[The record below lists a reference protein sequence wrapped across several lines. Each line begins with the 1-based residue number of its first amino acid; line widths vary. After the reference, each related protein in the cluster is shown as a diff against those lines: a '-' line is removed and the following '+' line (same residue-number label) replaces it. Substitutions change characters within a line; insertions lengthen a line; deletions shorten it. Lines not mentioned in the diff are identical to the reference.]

1 MGLGLRSTGPVG
13 TLMGLA
19 GSGEAPREFSGEERI
34 EGTKESPSW
43 REGLSRSFLSLRT
56 ESQDSFL
63 TSG

>member
-1 MGLGLRSTGPVG
+1 MGLGLSSTGPVD

-19 GSGEAPREFSGEERI
+19 RSGEAPREFSGEERM
-34 EGTKESPSW
+34 EGAKESPSW
-43 REGLSRSFLSLRT
+43 REGLSSSFLSLRT